1 MCVPRPSFEGRD
13 KYAALCAEL
22 KKKEECGA
30 RKVAGAPHEW
40 SHRCIWAEP
49 SLGEDPSCVCNGG
62 NWELTNPGSCPIGAG
77 ESSGIVGPACRALA
91 SSQCIEEANCTTA
104 AQGQCSTAVEM
115 VAKKCKF
122 PCIAVESGSK
132 ANMEMCARC
141 VYNAFA
147 SNKTTVSNSH
157 GNAAARNT
165 RHSGLGSANVTNL
178 QTCCGCLPELFS
190 SLPGGFIP
198 TDVLPTVMQS
208 PCLMHDPLEDDD
220 LNMDD
225 DEVQNDY

>member
-1 MCVPRPSFEGRD
+1 
-13 KYAALCAEL
+13 
-22 KKKEECGA
+22 
-30 RKVAGAPHEW
+30 
-40 SHRCIWAEP
+40 
-49 SLGEDPSCVCNGG
+49 
-62 NWELTNPGSCPIGAG
+62 
-77 ESSGIVGPACRALA
+77 
-91 SSQCIEEANCTTA
+91 
-104 AQGQCSTAVEM
+104 M

-132 ANMEMCARC
+132 ANMEKCARC

-147 SNKTTVSNSH
+147 SNKTTISNSH